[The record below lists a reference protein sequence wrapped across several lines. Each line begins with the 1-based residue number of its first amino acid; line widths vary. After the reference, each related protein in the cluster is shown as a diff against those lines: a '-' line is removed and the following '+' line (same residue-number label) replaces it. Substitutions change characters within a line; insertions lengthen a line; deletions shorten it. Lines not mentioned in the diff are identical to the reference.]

1 MLAVG
6 RWVVRAFSA
15 AMRCTTSVALALV
28 LAQTAGAQGP
38 RPGVTTDWS
47 KVEHRI
53 AWHGTWVGALEA
65 ARVTGRPILLVF
77 AAPHCGL
84 VPGIW

>member
-1 MLAVG
+1 MISRATKLFGLSLAIA
-6 RWVVRAFSA
+6 AF
-15 AMRCTTSVALALV
+15 VAPS
-28 LAQTAGAQGP
+28 TAQGP
-38 RPGVTTDWS
+38 RPGITKAWG

-53 AWHGTWVGALEA
+53 AWHGTWDGALA
-65 ARVTGRPILLVF
+65 AAKATGRPILLVF